1 MWWAARLTVDAGQT
15 SGHGIR
21 AADSGQLTTAAKFL
35 DQAPGQPRESAIGI
49 RRGGPGKCDP
59 GILRLS
65 PQLSVEIPHHFDVI
79 GDKSNGTD
87 DHGFDAAGAQHL
99 EMVSDIGLEPRNLGR
114 S

>member
-1 MWWAARLTVDAGQT
+1 MWWAARLAVDAGQT

-21 AADSGQLTTAAKFL
+21 AADSRRLTTAAKFL
-35 DQAPGQPRESAIGI
+35 DQAPGQPREAAIGI

-87 DHGFDAAGAQHL
+87 DHGFDPAGAQHL